1 MKNSFKGSLM
11 RSVEEINQKIKNME
25 GQKSFFESIDA
36 DIQGVDLNISR
47 INLCNTQIGLLKWIL
62 DGGKEKADIR
72 ERLIQALN
80 DFGVRNEMYNE
91 TNESLAD
98 YLIEVIEEL
107 R

>member
-1 MKNSFKGSLM
+1 M

-36 DIQGVDLNISR
+36 DIQVVDLNISR
-47 INLCNTQIGLLKWIL
+47 INLCNAQIGLLKWIL
-62 DGGKEKADIR
+62 ERGKEKADIR
-72 ERLIQALN
+72 ERLVKAFD
-80 DFGVRNEMYNE
+80 DFGVENGMYDE

-98 YLIEVIEEL
+98 YLIEVIDEL

>member
-47 INLCNTQIGLLKWIL
+47 INLCNTQIGLLK
-62 DGGKEKADIR
+62 
-72 ERLIQALN
+72 
-80 DFGVRNEMYNE
+80 
-91 TNESLAD
+91 
-98 YLIEVIEEL
+98 
-107 R
+107 